1 MRGPSAQARRALP
14 PCFSQPRP
22 PWKTLQR
29 ARKKPAALRLLSD
42 SGKEART
49 TAPPVNGECLWSP
62 PQWGCSVP
70 ASLVLGPMGLVGTRV
85 CSVVRPLGFPSW
97 PRSLERRR
105 VVHLFIYLSLSWAAF
120 GGLVNPKN
128 CGVGHL
134 WEMPRAQSYVMKWDC
149 PPDIKNQETGE
160 IPTSSVPS
168 SKTSSNAF
176 LSHAGCGLGWLRR

>member
-1 MRGPSAQARRALP
+1 MRGPSARARRALP

-22 PWKTLQR
+22 PRKTLQR
-29 ARKKPAALRLLSD
+29 ARKKPAAPRLLSD

-62 PQWGCSVP
+62 PSG
-70 ASLVLGPMGLVGTRV
+70 AVLSRPLWCRVPMGLVGTRV
-85 CSVVRPLGFPSW
+85 CSVVRSLGFPSW

-105 VVHLFIYLSLSWAAF
+105 VVHLLIYLSLSWAAF

-128 CGVGHL
+128 CGMGHL

-149 PPDIKNQETGE
+149 PLDIKNQEVGE

-168 SKTSSNAF
+168 SKTSSNAL
-176 LSHAGCGLGWLRR
+176 LSHAGCGLGWVRR